1 MDSPRVLVGFGRW
14 PKGGRMLSIV
24 VKIMPLG
31 ENQTEVAAGLRANR
45 TLSDIALSGEQLT
58 GEPYYG
64 CNTFPSLL
72 KFYGNRRAVI
82 CDREFVGA

>member
-1 MDSPRVLVGFGRW
+1 MDSPGVLVGFGRW
-14 PKGGRMLSIV
+14 SKGGRMLSIV

-45 TLSDIALSGEQLT
+45 TLSDTALSGEQLA
-58 GEPYYG
+58 GDPYYG
-64 CNTFPSLL
+64 CNAFPCLL